1 MDGDDQGW
9 PNSNTR
15 RTHGA
20 AQEQGYLGKCQ
31 GSEATADG
39 DAQHRVASGV
49 KQARR
54 AQQAQQVQQARLS
67 SRAGRLVEM
76 RSDLTSHHH
85 LTTRVLCRQSVRAG
99 ADAGTAPA
107 RDVAF
112 GGRGQWIAV
121 CPRAAIASSVGAET
135 IVMKIT
141 DPGWISVP
149 SRGTNRRPTDASTH
163 HQLQLQ
169 LQLQPGS
176 PSTSTPNGAHMS
188 GALTPLLSTAG
199 VQWGRS
205 VVARSGAGGGARL
218 LPCARASNCARAPK
232 GRRLEIPTRRPECFE
247 QSGRAGGAQV
257 SGGWR
262 RANVV
267 SRQQPVARW
276 LAHRH
281 RCRHRHRHRRPGRR
295 GC

>member
-1 MDGDDQGW
+1 MLSTSAVGQAGRRVSVRERKAARGGLVDGDDQGW

-176 PSTSTPNGAHMS
+176 PSTSTPKWRPHVRRTHP
-188 GALTPLLSTAG
+188 TPLH
-199 VQWGRS
+199 GR
-205 VVARSGAGGGARL
+205 
-218 LPCARASNCARAPK
+218 CAMGTL
-232 GRRLEIPTRRPECFE
+232 GRRAEWCWWWCSAAALCSCFQLCSRP
-247 QSGRAGGAQV
+247 QGA
-257 SGGWR
+257 S
-262 RANVV
+262 
-267 SRQQPVARW
+267 SRNTYQTSRVFRTEWACRW
-276 LAHRH
+276 
-281 RCRHRHRHRRPGRR
+281 RPGFW
-295 GC
+295 GLAPG